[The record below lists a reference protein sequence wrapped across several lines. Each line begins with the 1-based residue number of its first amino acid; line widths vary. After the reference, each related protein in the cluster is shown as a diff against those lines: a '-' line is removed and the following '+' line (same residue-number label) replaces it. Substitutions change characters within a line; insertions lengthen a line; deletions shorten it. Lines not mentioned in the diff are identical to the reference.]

1 MDKEAE
7 LRRAKR
13 RAVGWLVV
21 AAVLFVGMLLAPHNV
36 WTLGIKAMAEAA
48 MVGALADW
56 FAVAALF
63 RRIPIPFISRHT
75 AIIPRNKDRI
85 GDNLAA
91 FVQEKFLDASSIV
104 SLIRKHD
111 PAQLI
116 ADWLSDAKNTERLSV
131 HVASLLRTVLDFIDD
146 VRIQAFMKDAI
157 HAAIDKIDLSQSAGT
172 ILDGLT
178 KDGRHQEL
186 LDQSIAQLTALLNKP
201 ATRDFICQQIIQWIK
216 REHPRKEKL
225 LPTAWLGE
233 HGAELISETVNAVL
247 DDIVADDKHAL
258 RKEFDEYVY
267 KLIDRLKHDP
277 DTARKADGI
286 KLYLKN
292 DAALNSYINQL
303 WGGLRTWLKADLDRP
318 ESVLHAKVAASGR
331 WIGLAVAQ
339 DQNLRDS
346 LNAHMEYAAQRM
358 APDFAKFLTRHI
370 SDTVKGWDTRE
381 MSRQIELNIGKDLQ
395 YIRINGTFVG
405 GCVGLILYLLS
416 MLPGLLAGMTAG

>member
-1 MDKEAE
+1 MDKEVD
-7 LRRAKR
+7 LRKAKR
-13 RAVGWLVV
+13 RALAWLL
-21 AAVLFVGMLLAPHNV
+21 AAAALFVGMLLAPGNI
-36 WTLGIKAMAEAA
+36 WTGGIKAMAEAA

-63 RRIPIPFISRHT
+63 RRIPIPFISKHT

-85 GDNLAA
+85 GNNLAT

-104 SLIRKHD
+104 GLIRKHN

-116 ADWLSDAKNTERLSV
+116 ADWLSDPVNTERLSV
-131 HVASLLRTVLDFIDD
+131 HVARLLRTVLDFIDD
-146 VRIQAFMKDAI
+146 VRIQVFMKDAI

-172 ILDGLT
+172 VLDSLT
-178 KDGRHQEL
+178 KDGRHQDL
-186 LDQSIAQLTALLNKP
+186 LDRSIAQLTTLLNKP
-201 ATRDFICQQIIQWIK
+201 ATRAFICQQIIQWIK

-247 DDIVADDKHAL
+247 DDIVNDDKHAL
-258 RKEFDEYVY
+258 RKEFDSYVY
-267 KLIDRLKHDP
+267 KFIDRLKHDP
-277 DTARKADGI
+277 DTARKAEEI

-292 DAALNSYINQL
+292 DVALNTYINQL
-303 WGGLRTWLKADLDRP
+303 WSGLRTWLKTDLDRP
-318 ESVLHAKVAASGR
+318 DSVLHAKVAESGL
-331 WIGLAVAQ
+331 WIGLAVAK

-358 APDFAKFLTRHI
+358 APDFANFLTRHI

-405 GCVGLILYLLS
+405 GCVGLLLYLVSL
-416 MLPGLLAGMTAG
+416 LPEALRGMI

>member
-233 HGAELISETVNAVL
+233 HGAELISETAISSL
-247 DDIVADDKHAL
+247 MTSM
-258 RKEFDEYVY
+258 RC
-267 KLIDRLKHDP
+267 
-277 DTARKADGI
+277 AR
-286 KLYLKN
+286 
-292 DAALNSYINQL
+292 NS
-303 WGGLRTWLKADLDRP
+303 T
-318 ESVLHAKVAASGR
+318 
-331 WIGLAVAQ
+331 
-339 DQNLRDS
+339 
-346 LNAHMEYAAQRM
+346 
-358 APDFAKFLTRHI
+358 
-370 SDTVKGWDTRE
+370 
-381 MSRQIELNIGKDLQ
+381 
-395 YIRINGTFVG
+395 
-405 GCVGLILYLLS
+405 S
-416 MLPGLLAGMTAG
+416 MCTN